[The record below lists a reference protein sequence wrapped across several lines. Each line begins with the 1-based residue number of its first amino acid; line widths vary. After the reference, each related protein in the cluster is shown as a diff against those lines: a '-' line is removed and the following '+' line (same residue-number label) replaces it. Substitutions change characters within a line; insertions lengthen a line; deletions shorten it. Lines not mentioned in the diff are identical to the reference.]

1 MSFNKII
8 LIDLQAGKTLI
19 ANILG
24 NEMSMDSSIGRP
36 PYRPTNSV
44 RIVEFSI
51 PNVEMRKFSAEV
63 DVQIWEI
70 GGNPRYA
77 NTDSFWDMF

>member
-1 MSFNKII
+1 
-8 LIDLQAGKTLI
+8 
-19 ANILG
+19 
-24 NEMSMDSSIGRP
+24 MSMDSSIGRP

-51 PNVEMRKFSAEV
+51 PNIDIRKYSTEV

-70 GGNPRYA
+70 GGNPRYKEFG
-77 NTDSFWDMF
+77 NEIQIDIWENSHFNEYYNEMHIFY